1 MKFKKIEIENK
12 NILQSRIFNCMHV
25 LMFNSL
31 SQLYGY
37 LLFLLISV
45 SPLFHFAYHVIAT
58 NQSYVGGLL

>member
-12 NILQSRIFNCMHV
+12 NILQSRIFNFMHV

-37 LLFLLISV
+37 LLLLISV